1 MTVLKDPECR
11 PQMTAASDLYIAQS
25 NNQEQMALHARLVDR
40 IAQQV
45 NILVLSDDTRRL
57 MHFIVRKIVIPQS
70 SDRTLVVVT
79 SSEKLVSD

>member
-1 MTVLKDPECR
+1 
-11 PQMTAASDLYIAQS
+11 MTAASDLYIAQS